1 MVLFTSL
8 LIGVMLELTGA
19 KPAPEAKYATKYD
32 HLDVEMILNNR
43 RMVNYYAACLLSQG
57 PCPPEGVEFKRILPE
72 ALQTNCGRCTE
83 KQATVTLRAIRR
95 LKKEYP
101 KIWTQ
106 LSQQWDPDDVY
117 IKKFESTFGS
127 KNKIPADKTDPN
139 AATASSER
147 SSTTTINSITTSSNN
162 NIISIASSNSTST
175 ESPILSSTTSTAT
188 STIATSTSTRTTAR
202 LTPPIPGLLPINTFF
217 TNPPIPLR
225 PIAGLGA
232 NIGATVMAI
241 KQVEKA
247 VADIALMKINMIKS
261 MFLAPWRKTRRR
273 KRVTELTDKLV

>member
-1 MVLFTSL
+1 MFFFTSL

-19 KPAPEAKYATKYD
+19 KPASEAKYATKYD

-72 ALQTNCGRCTE
+72 ALSTNCGRCTK

-106 LSQQWDPDDVY
+106 LSQQWDPDDIY

-127 KNKIPADKTDPN
+127 KNKIPADKIDSN
-139 AATASSER
+139 AATAPQER
-147 SSTTTINSITTSSNN
+147 PSTTTINSITASPDY
-162 NIISIASSNSTST
+162 NIIRISSSNSTST
-175 ESPILSSTTSTAT
+175 ESPILTSTTSTAT
-188 STIATSTSTRTTAR
+188 STITTSTTSTRTTAR
-202 LTPPIPGLLPINTFF
+202 LPLPIPGLLPINTFF

-247 VADIALMKINMIKS
+247 VAYIALMKINTIKS
-261 MFLAPWRKTRRR
+261 MVLAPWRKT
-273 KRVTELTDKLV
+273 